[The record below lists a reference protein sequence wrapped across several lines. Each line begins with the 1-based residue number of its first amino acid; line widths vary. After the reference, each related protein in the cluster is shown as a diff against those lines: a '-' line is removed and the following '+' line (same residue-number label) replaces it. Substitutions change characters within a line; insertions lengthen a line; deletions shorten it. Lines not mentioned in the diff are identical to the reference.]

1 MIIAGRVMLGGLLI
15 GTNFCG
21 MILLRSRYYRR
32 KPAEEVLVGVMSLRG
47 RQKDVLTDHE
57 FLFGLA
63 DLENVN
69 LESR

>member
-1 MIIAGRVMLGGLLI
+1 V
-15 GTNFCG
+15 
-21 MILLRSRYYRR
+21 ILLRFTYYGR
-32 KPAEEVLVGVMSLRG
+32 KPAEEVLVGVMSLSG
-47 RQKDVLTDHE
+47 KQKDVLTDDE

>member
-1 MIIAGRVMLGGLLI
+1 
-15 GTNFCG
+15 
-21 MILLRSRYYRR
+21 
-32 KPAEEVLVGVMSLRG
+32 MSLCG
-47 RQKDVLTDHE
+47 KGEDVLTDDE